1 MITSAWASI
10 PRCLRRC
17 MRRSIAAVPV
27 RAGHAISQAPI
38 TITCCWSANWPIC
51 KPPASQAL
59 RGHAGSNQFCRMLFC
74 LCGQHGAQS
83 RACSRFGRGRPTR
96 QLRVFRMVQCGGL
109 SLPRFDFADGLQG
122 RVPRPGFRASGR
134 ARARSCAW
142 LYASAAAASG
152 RKPAGRVGRPGQIDA
167 GSLVTRTGTDRVDA
181 GDCCDPAWAIC
192 RTVATFPDAAARARA
207 EFRA

>member
-83 RACSRFGRGRPTR
+83 RA
-96 QLRVFRMVQCGGL
+96 
-109 SLPRFDFADGLQG
+109 
-122 RVPRPGFRASGR
+122 
-134 ARARSCAW
+134 
-142 LYASAAAASG
+142 AAASG

-167 GSLVTRTGTDRVDA
+167 GSLVTRIGTDRVDA
-181 GDCCDPAWAIC
+181 GDRCDPACQPVGDLPAGRELSGC
-192 RTVATFPDAAARARA
+192 RCPSPRGNFAPESAEQASQEACPKSPGARANCGGTG
-207 EFRA
+207 